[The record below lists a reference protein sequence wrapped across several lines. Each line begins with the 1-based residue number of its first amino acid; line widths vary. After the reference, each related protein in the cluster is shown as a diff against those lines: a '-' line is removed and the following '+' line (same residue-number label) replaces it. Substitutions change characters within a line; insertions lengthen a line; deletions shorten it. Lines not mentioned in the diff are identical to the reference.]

1 MWVKFPHRFQNMAN
15 LTFTRYAFIGTKKQC
30 KDLFAKLT
38 GLKEEKLTWCGNLI
52 ETFGGNP
59 NNISCRGSFLDFR
72 MNGNKRID
80 IDLEFAWTESPD
92 FRYFLEKQ
100 YKDSKIYYYD
110 YEPGCD
116 VCDTNDDCNIF
127 DIAYIVDSEDKGEEW
142 YDNLQ
147 DVAQYVSEIVG
158 YDVEATEDAIEN
170 AIEKW
175 QNENDDKFLYL
186 HRFNYVDD

>member
-1 MWVKFPHRFQNMAN
+1 MGETPTPFPNVAN
-15 LTFTRYAFIGTKKQC
+15 LTSTRYAFIGTKQQC
-30 KDLFAKLT
+30 KDLFGKLT
-38 GLKEEKLTWCGNLI
+38 NLKKKELTWCGNLI
-52 ETFGGNP
+52 EAFGKNP
-59 NNISCRGSFLDFR
+59 NNISCRGEIFDFR

-116 VCDTNDDCNIF
+116 VCNTNDDCNIF

-142 YDNLQ
+142 YDDLQ

-158 YDVEATEDAIEN
+158 YDVEATEDAIED
-170 AIEKW
+170 AIDKW
-175 QNENDDKFLYL
+175 QDENDDKFLYL
-186 HRFNYVDD
+186 HHFNYVDD